1 MRTLTSGRRSVAGGA
16 LSAIIWT
23 ALAVAVPAQQPAA
36 QQAAAQQPAAQQ
48 KASPPDFSSDRVGW
62 IATSPDFVAV
72 PGGPSP
78 SRSDPAHPYVPN
90 NAGGQPTFRVADLSN
105 PNLKPWAR
113 EVMKRENEKV
123 LSGGIGFTAR
133 SSCRPAGVPG
143 FMMFI
148 IEPIFFVQGPKEVLM
163 IHSGNEEV
171 RRIHLDVPHSVNPKP
186 SWYGESVGHYEGDTL
201 VVDTTGLNDK
211 TFIDNYR
218 TPHTEKLHVQERW
231 KLTNDG
237 NMLEVNIRVEDPD
250 TFNEPWST
258 VQRYRRV
265 QPRELGEEA
274 CAENNYGLFDYHIPV
289 ADKPDF

>member
-1 MRTLTSGRRSVAGGA
+1 VAGDYTNPILKPAAAEQVKRLGELSLAGNVFPDPDNQCLQNPVPYLFWNFFLRLIQLPDKVVFLYSHDDDFRQVPLNRPHPTAVIPSIHGDSVA
-16 LSAIIWT
+16 
-23 ALAVAVPAQQPAA
+23 
-36 QQAAAQQPAAQQ
+36 
-48 KASPPDFSSDRVGW
+48 
-62 IATSPDFVAV
+62 
-72 PGGPSP
+72 
-78 SRSDPAHPYVPN
+78 
-90 NAGGQPTFRVADLSN
+90 
-105 PNLKPWAR
+105 
-113 EVMKRENEKV
+113 
-123 LSGGIGFTAR
+123 
-133 SSCRPAGVPG
+133 
-143 FMMFI
+143 
-148 IEPIFFVQGPKEVLM
+148 
-163 IHSGNEEV
+163 
-171 RRIHLDVPHSVNPKP
+171 
-186 SWYGESVGHYEGDTL
+186 HYEGDTL

-231 KLTNDG
+231 KLINDG